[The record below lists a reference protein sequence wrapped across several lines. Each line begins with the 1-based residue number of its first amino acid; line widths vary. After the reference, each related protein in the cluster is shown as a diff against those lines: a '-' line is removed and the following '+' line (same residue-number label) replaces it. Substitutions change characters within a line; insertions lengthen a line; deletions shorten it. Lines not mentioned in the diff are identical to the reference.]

1 MRTTI
6 DIPDDLYRKLKAK
19 AAIEG
24 STVKQ
29 IIVGLVDRELQEPGT
44 GKRVQFPIIRGKTKS
59 KLRITNEEIDE
70 ILFG

>member
-6 DIPDDLYRKLKAK
+6 DIPDDLYRKLKVK
-19 AAIEG
+19 AATEG

-29 IIVGLVDRELQEPGT
+29 IIVGLVGRELQTPQSGT
-44 GKRVQFPIIRGKTKS
+44 RLQFPLIKGKAKR
-59 KLRITNEEIDE
+59 KLRITSEEIDE

>member
-6 DIPDDLYRKLKAK
+6 DIPDQLYRKLKAK

-24 STVKQ
+24 STVKH
-29 IIVGLVDRELQEPGT
+29 IIVGLVSRELQASDSGT
-44 GKRVQFPIIRGKTKS
+44 RVSFPLIAGKAKR

>member
-6 DIPDDLYRKLKAK
+6 DIPDPLYRTLKAK
-19 AAIEG
+19 AAMEG

-29 IIVGLVDRELQEPGT
+29 IIIGLVSRELQAPESGT
-44 GKRVQFPIIRGKTKS
+44 RVSFPLIKGKAKR
-59 KLRITNEEIDE
+59 KLRITNEEIDQ